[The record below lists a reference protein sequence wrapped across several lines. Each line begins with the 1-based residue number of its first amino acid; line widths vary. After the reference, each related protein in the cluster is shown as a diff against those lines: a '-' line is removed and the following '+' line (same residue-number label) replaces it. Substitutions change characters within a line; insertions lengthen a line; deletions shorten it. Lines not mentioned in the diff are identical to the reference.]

1 MAEIV
6 LLSGSLQLSTT
17 NTPTRVGDVVATEND
32 IYQIPTPYVGQVVY
46 VTGTDKYYYISK
58 LKSRVVGG
66 LTFPDRLVDEYKP
79 FSSSD
84 LENRV
89 YNLEVVTT
97 DIKVKSIKED
107 DKVLALDDKGQLS
120 STLSLKVQDNKLT
133 LLGKNNEEISSVEL
147 SLNNNY
153 TAGDGIKI
161 EDNTISLDIDNEGQV
176 LYEDGEFKLN
186 PEKLWDVI

>member
-1 MAEIV
+1 MANV
-6 LLSGSLQLSTT
+6 LISGSLRLSTT
-17 NTPTRVGDVVATEND
+17 NTPTRIGDVVETVSD
-32 IYQIPTPYVGQVVY
+32 IYNIPTPYIGQVVY
-46 VTGTDKYYYISK
+46 VTEADEYYYVSELQAAASGFGSIPNAK
-58 LKSRVVGG
+58 VK
-66 LTFPDRLVDEYKP
+66 TFKP

-84 LENRV
+84 LESRV
-89 YNLEVVTT
+89 YNLEIVTAG
-97 DIKVKSIKED
+97 IKVKSIKDD
-107 DKVLALDDKGQLS
+107 DKVLALDNQGQLS

-176 LYEDGEFKLN
+176 LYEDGKFKLN
-186 PEKLWDVI
+186 PEKLWEEVQ